1 MKSNNQCGCV
11 AVWGPWAYLG
21 RRKALRSN
29 AVQRISTL
37 SPAFTRANFHFVLHT
52 FAAHFN
58 WAIAIQNLCQS
69 LWRNGMSLLAPSRC
83 QFAWWCN
90 FILFH
95 LIFSASQQLWDNEIS
110 IRNLY
115 ACVVLPFLSHYR
127 SHPIGI
133 FISAYFAFN
142 LVICELRTKGVIPK
156 YWSPRTLHIR
166 RVWRCYPLALLEPLC
181 GAFSRG
187 FRGVFPFFYPPSL
200 AIPLHIH
207 YAGFCGHTHIISGQL
222 YGWAFRAY
230 NQRRHSR
237 NFPFCFRF
245 NHRKLSGGKML

>member
-1 MKSNNQCGCV
+1 MTKVTTPSASCYFSIPFFCMCKKRGKNENRYGKMKSNNQCGCV

-83 QFAWWCN
+83 QFAWRCN

-95 LIFSASQQLWDNEIS
+95 LIFSGSQQLCDNEIS

-115 ACVVLPFLSHYR
+115 ACVVLPFLSH
-127 SHPIGI
+127 
-133 FISAYFAFN
+133 
-142 LVICELRTKGVIPK
+142 
-156 YWSPRTLHIR
+156 
-166 RVWRCYPLALLEPLC
+166 
-181 GAFSRG
+181 
-187 FRGVFPFFYPPSL
+187 
-200 AIPLHIH
+200 
-207 YAGFCGHTHIISGQL
+207 
-222 YGWAFRAY
+222 
-230 NQRRHSR
+230 
-237 NFPFCFRF
+237 
-245 NHRKLSGGKML
+245 